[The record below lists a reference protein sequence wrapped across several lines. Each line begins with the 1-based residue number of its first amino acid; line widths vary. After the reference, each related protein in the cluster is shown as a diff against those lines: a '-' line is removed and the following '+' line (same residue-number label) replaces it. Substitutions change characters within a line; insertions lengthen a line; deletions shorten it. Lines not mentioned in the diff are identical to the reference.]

1 MEKVVVS
8 LHKRENKGWI
18 CSLSN
23 SIQTFPSPDTLID
36 CIIFSFWNSDFCCF
50 YMLHV
55 CFSGH
60 ESLFFESIKLSA
72 VIKFSSMFIL
82 NSSKCDSTFSPK
94 NTWRMIMWH
103 IGKFW
108 LRTFIFTN
116 AMHGLV
122 FCHFDL
128 WKALKVWNSS
138 FQF

>member
-1 MEKVVVS
+1 MYHFIKEK
-8 LHKRENKGWI
+8 KGWI

-23 SIQTFPSPDTLID
+23 GIQTFPSPDTLID

-82 NSSKCDSTFSPK
+82 NSSKYDSTFSPK
-94 NTWRMIMWH
+94 YTWRMIMWH
-103 IGKFW
+103 LGQFW
-108 LRTFIFTN
+108 LCTFIFIYHCN
-116 AMHGLV
+116 AWFNILP
-122 FCHFDL
+122 FDL
-128 WKALKVWNSS
+128 SLKFWNPS